1 MSDSRSA
8 GFTEISVPEAYDR
21 FMSRQLFEPWAC
33 ELIAAAGVR
42 DVGSVLDVATGPGTV
57 ARLIAAEI
65 GEAGRVVGADI
76 SPAMLG
82 IAAAKAAEPGSAS
95 IEYVECSATAL
106 AAADASFQLVLC
118 QQGLQFFPDR
128 IAAVHELYRVLALGG
143 VAVASSWAA
152 ERPLGLFGP
161 MIDTLSEFGIPEPYP
176 RAFDASSYALTVS
189 DLRELFESA
198 GFRDV
203 SVQTVELE
211 CVWETSDDA
220 VATISGTPYGPL
232 LAELADAQRQR
243 IYATLSDRLGGSHH
257 GKLTVKTA
265 SNIARGVRKDAGS
278 SVGSLDHVEQAVR
291 EFNA

>member
-8 GFTEISVPEAYDR
+8 GFTEVSVPEAYDR
-21 FMSRQLFEPWAC
+21 FMSRQLFEPWAR
-33 ELIAAAGVR
+33 ELIAAAGVQT
-42 DVGSVLDVATGPGTV
+42 VGSVLDVATGTGTV
-57 ARLIAAEI
+57 ARLIAAEV

-82 IAAAKAAEPGSAS
+82 IAAAKAAEPGSAC

-106 AAADASFQLVLC
+106 AAADASFQLALC

-128 IAAVHELYRVLALGG
+128 IAAVRELHRVLAPGG

-161 MIDTLSEFGIPEPYP
+161 MVDTLSEFGITEPYP
-176 RAFDASSYALTVS
+176 RAFDASSYALAVA

-198 GFRDV
+198 GFRHV
-203 SVQTVELE
+203 TVQTVELE
-211 CVWETSDDA
+211 CVWETSHDA

-232 LAELADAQRQR
+232 LAALPDAQRQR
-243 IYATLSDRLGGSHH
+243 MYAALNDRLGGSKQ
-257 GKLTVKTA
+257 GKLTVRTA
-265 SNIARGVRKDAGS
+265 SNIARGVR
-278 SVGSLDHVEQAVR
+278 
-291 EFNA
+291 